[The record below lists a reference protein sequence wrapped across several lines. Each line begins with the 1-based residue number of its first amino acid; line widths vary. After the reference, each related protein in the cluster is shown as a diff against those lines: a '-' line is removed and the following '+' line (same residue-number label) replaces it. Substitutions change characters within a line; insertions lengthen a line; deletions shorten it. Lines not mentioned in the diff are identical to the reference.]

1 MAARDSAK
9 AKYFMNKTTAR
20 FPFCAP
26 LTRLLLALLAGLG
39 LLGGVASAQI
49 FPIATTPEVDEVF
62 LHSSAFDGTDY
73 LVTYISGTN
82 VNVQHV
88 SPAGALL
95 GAAVT
100 LGQGRDHPLV
110 AFGGG
115 VYLVVWSDDFANS
128 SPNLRGEIIYP
139 ATNGVFTSQVFTIGG
154 GVVGMGGGGRQSPQG
169 VASDG
174 TNFLVVYEYSPSNE
188 VALAYGQFV
197 SPLGFNIGPE
207 FQIGDRGSFQKNAA
221 VAFGDGRYL
230 VAWQSQRNG
239 EFLFDV
245 FGRYVQPGGVM
256 SPSSYPISE
265 KPSPQPDA
273 MSVTYGGFRFLVLW
287 TRDISG
293 GGRNL
298 PLTDIYGRLVI
309 ENDDLPPPEFAVT
322 TAPGS
327 QIFPAAAFDG
337 NNFLCTWNNG
347 AGTPNSKIVFR
358 QFDIFG
364 VPTRPEFTLFPAV
377 GPNLPL
383 IAFPLFDGRRF
394 FITAMLGQL
403 TSGNQDLLASDVQG
417 LIVGPP
423 VIDAF
428 PDHLDAVA
436 GRAVTLAV
444 SAAGTGPLKYQW
456 RFTSLGQSEGG
467 LLGVNIRGATNAS
480 FTITNMGVNQ
490 AGLYS
495 VVVSN
500 SLGAVQ
506 AGPLFLGILY
516 PPVITLQ
523 PLSVTNAAPGALV
536 IFQAQATGDE
546 PLTYQWR
553 LNGANLPGE
562 TNGQLKISPAQ
573 LADAGSYTL
582 VAANGIGFAV
592 STPATLSFNLPV
604 LAGRDNFAARIT
616 LPGAAGDITANNLNA
631 TREDGEPQHAG
642 QRGGRSVW
650 YSWTAPDTG
659 ILTVSTRGSSF
670 DTLLAIYGG
679 TSVSNLTEVVSD
691 DDGGGFGSSRVQFRV
706 VGGTTYA
713 LAVDGFAGAS
723 GRYTLSWNFEAT
735 LEEFP
740 RITTQPVSVSVTN
753 GGTAVFTVVAEGSL
767 GLTYQWFRNGLA
779 LPSGTD
785 ATLTLPNVSGADAG
799 SYFVRVST
807 GVPRSVDSTPA
818 FLEIGASPD
827 EVTQDKFDDLF
838 TQDAATLT
846 AFGLIPKARF
856 GLGNIGK
863 KPRPDIA
870 PASVGTLSGQSFN
883 NFHASTE
890 AGEPSIAGFIGGASR
905 WFLVRPD
912 AFGSLEF
919 NTTNSAVDTL
929 LAVYAGDNFFSL
941 RLLAA
946 DHNSAGDGRSR
957 VRLSVDPTRNYAVQV
972 DTVNGVQGA
981 IALNYALSANTYPFF
996 LAPPLPRDVVL
1007 KSNIVLTATA
1017 GGAAPL
1023 GYQWFLNGAA
1033 LDGANANSL
1042 LLTNASASHGGNYS
1056 LVLSNAF
1063 GVCTSDVA
1071 RLYVHRY
1078 DKKPPTVKIT
1088 APKGKIFTNAA
1099 VVLQGKAVDS
1109 TGVLKV
1115 EFQLNENSFSNATG
1129 TTTWSGPVTLRPGT
1143 NIARVR
1149 ATDVANN
1156 ISKTNARVLIY
1167 RPPAP

>member
-1 MAARDSAK
+1 
-9 AKYFMNKTTAR
+9 MNRTNVR
-20 FPFCAP
+20 FPSCAP
-26 LTRLLLALLAGLG
+26 LARLLLALLAALA
-39 LLGGVASAQI
+39 LFGGVASAQI

-62 LHSSAFDGTDY
+62 FQSSAFDGTDY
-73 LVTYISGTN
+73 LLTYLSGTN
-82 VNVQHV
+82 VNVQHI
-88 SPAGALL
+88 SAAGALL
-95 GAAVT
+95 GSPAT
-100 LGQGRDHPLV
+100 LGQGREHPQI

-115 VYLVVWSDDFANS
+115 AYLVVWSDDFANS

-139 ATNGVFTSQVFTIGG
+139 ATNGVFTSQVFTIGSA
-154 GVVGMGGGGRQSPQG
+154 VGMGGGGRQSPQG

-174 TNFLVVYEYSPSNE
+174 VNFLVVYEYSPSND
-188 VALAYGQFV
+188 VSLIYGQFV

-207 FQIGDRGSFQKNAA
+207 FQIGDQGDRQVKAA
-221 VAFGDGRYL
+221 VAYGDGRYL
-230 VAWQSQRNG
+230 VAWQSQRTG
-239 EFLFDV
+239 ENLFDV

-256 SPSSYPISE
+256 SPSSSPISQ
-265 KPSPQPDA
+265 KPSAQPDA

-287 TRDISG
+287 ARDISG

-309 ENDDLPPPEFAVT
+309 EGDDFPPPEFALT

-364 VPTRPEFTLFPAV
+364 MPIRPEFTLFPAV

-383 IAFPLFDGRRF
+383 IAFPIFDGRRF
-394 FITAMLGQL
+394 FIPAMLGQL
-403 TSGNQDLLASDVQG
+403 TSVNQELVASDLQG
-417 LIVGPP
+417 LILGPP
-423 VIDAF
+423 QIVAA
-428 PDHLDAVA
+428 PGGPAGVPGVA
-436 GRAVTLAV
+436 GRDLELAV
-444 SAAGTGPLKYQW
+444 SARGTGPLKYQW
-456 RFTSLGQSEGG
+456 RFTSIGQSEGG

-480 FTITNMGVNQ
+480 FTIRNLGTSDVGI
-490 AGLYS
+490 YT

-500 SLGAVQ
+500 FLGAVQ
-506 AGPLFLGILY
+506 VDPFFVSILY
-516 PPVITLQ
+516 PPVITVQ
-523 PLSVTNAAPGALV
+523 PQSVTNAAPGALV
-536 IFQAQATGDE
+536 IFQAQVTGDE

-592 STPATLSFNLPV
+592 SAPATLSFNLPV

-631 TREDGEPQHAG
+631 TREDGEPSHAG

-650 YSWTAPDTG
+650 YAWTAPDTG

-670 DTLLAIYGG
+670 DTLLAIYAGG
-679 TSVSNLTEVVSD
+679 SVSNLTSVVSD

-706 VGGTTYA
+706 VGGTTFA

-735 LEEFP
+735 QEEFP
-740 RITTQPVSVSVTN
+740 RITTPPVSQSASN
-753 GGTAVFTVVAEGSL
+753 GGTAVFTVVAEGAAS
-767 GLTYQWFRNGLA
+767 LTYQWFRNGLI
-779 LPSGTD
+779 LPSGTA

-799 SYFVRVST
+799 GYIVRVST
-807 GVPRSVDSTPA
+807 GVSRFVESTPV
-818 FLEIGASPD
+818 FLEIGASPA
-827 EVTQDKFDDLF
+827 EVTHDKFDDLF
-838 TQDAATLT
+838 TSDAAPLPS
-846 AFGLIPKARF
+846 FGLLAPSF
-856 GLGNIGK
+856 GRLGK
-863 KPRPDIA
+863 KPRPDLA
-870 PASVGTLSGQSFN
+870 PASAGTISAQTFN
-883 NFHASTE
+883 NFNATTE
-890 AGEPSIAGFIGGASR
+890 SGEPSIAGFIGGASR

-972 DTVNGVQGA
+972 DTVNGVQGT
-981 IALNYALSANTYPFF
+981 IALNYTLSTNTHPYF

-1023 GYQWFLNGAA
+1023 RYQWFLNGAA
-1033 LDGANANSL
+1033 LDGANASTL
-1042 LLTNASASHGGNYS
+1042 LLTNASASQGGNYT

-1063 GVCTSDVA
+1063 GVCTSAVA